1 MGILVRADKQFL
13 LDKYQTI
20 LNAGGSL
27 IPRKVGTTIIAE
39 TYSDINLRNTNSVPI
54 KLNDK
59 GEVRIYAKE
68 SLDIEIYDSKGALFN
83 TERLDF
89 VSDSG
94 GGPAPSS
101 SGVSIQNPTS
111 LKAHV
116 PAELLSPYLG
126 GSVFISLVD
135 TDKDVHS
142 GDYRSLVNSAIP
154 TIATIAESTAGDLE
168 IDFPFTSYN
177 DFLYLQ
183 KENGDRLSVN
193 TDYTYIVDTDK
204 IKFSFEKANFSKD
217 EKIYILA
224 LKNQNIDFFGDIKII
239 EAAPDKLS
247 FITPSNFN
255 QNRRGII
262 EIGNNELSVK
272 SKREVKALKKY
283 DLTEMLK
290 SNPSGEPSDIT
301 TINEDFDIK
310 FIDSIYEM
318 ECIRA
323 VEASVTP
330 STYRGYFWGSV
341 AKDKQI
347 KAFYSF
353 ASSPTETKIET
364 LLFAEVI
371 KKIPAG
377 AYIEFKLEDMKGID
391 FLDFLKLELKDKD
404 NNLLNIAEY
413 IQQPDAYREGFLNF
427 VLDTADSKYKAVL
440 NYNLHKKFRIN
451 FEGDSVAGVS
461 QKMLQY
467 LYGAEQKLHSKIIE
481 VASDLAEIGKV
492 PTDFKKLV
500 ILDST
505 GGSPAN
511 SSFQN
516 EDYVIVLK
524 YERLLLLEGTG
535 LDLKTTQNNFSGIN
549 RPLLDHYITQSYGNS
564 VKKASNERYRIEFN
578 IASTINYVKA
588 GSGGGVSQW
597 NNFAKD
603 GIFTMKDKLPLWET
617 TPNISNLQSG
627 AMAPTSYKVY
637 IKQTP
642 QGIAPYYAQF
652 VKRAVED
659 LASIGIPTTY
669 NGASIFN
676 IDSPTECNMILYDV
690 TILND

>member
-1 MGILVRADKQFL
+1 MSILVKADKQFF
-13 LDKYQTI
+13 LDKYETI

-27 IPRKVGTTIIAE
+27 IPRKVGTTIIAQ

-68 SLDIEIYDSKGALFN
+68 SIDLEIYDSKGALYN

-101 SGVSIQNPTS
+101 SGVSIQNPSS

-154 TIATIAESTAGDLE
+154 TIAPITENTSGDLE

-193 TDYTYIVDTDK
+193 TDYTYTIEADK
-204 IKFSFEKANFSKD
+204 IKFSFEKANFSAG

-239 EAAPDKLS
+239 ESAPDKLS

-262 EIGNNELSVK
+262 EIGDNELSIK
-272 SKREVKALKKY
+272 SKRAVKALKKY
-283 DLTEMLK
+283 DLNEMLK
-290 SNPSGEPSDIT
+290 STPAGIPTDIN

-318 ECIRA
+318 ECIR
-323 VEASVTP
+323 VVPASVTP
-330 STYRGYFWGSV
+330 AIYRGYFWGSV

-347 KAFYSF
+347 KASYTYS
-353 ASSPTETKIET
+353 SSPTDTIT
-364 LLFAEVI
+364 SVLLYAEVI

-377 AYIEFKLEDMKGID
+377 AYIEFKLEDMKNIE

-404 NNLLNIAEY
+404 NNPLNIAEY
-413 IQQPDAYREGFLNF
+413 IQQPDSYKEGFLNF
-427 VLDTADSKYKAVL
+427 VLDTTDSKYKAVL

-467 LYGAEQKLHSKIIE
+467 LYKAKEKLHSKIIE
-481 VASDLAEIGKV
+481 IADSELPSVSTNFA
-492 PTDFKKLV
+492 KLV
-500 ILDST
+500 ILDTS
-505 GGSPAN
+505 GGNPAN
-511 SSFQN
+511 SSFV
-516 EDYVIVLK
+516 DDSYVTLFDK
-524 YERLLLLEGTG
+524 KKL
-535 LDLKTTQNNFSGIN
+535 F
-549 RPLLDHYITQSYGNS
+549 LLDGLNFYDSSQWSRKNFEDILKQKYGNGAILPS
-564 VKKASNERYRIEFN
+564 NGYYEIISNIEVNMIFKTFHITNKTASEYISD
-578 IASTINYVKA
+578 AGLSTITILVPK
-588 GSGGGVSQW
+588 QRI
-597 NNFAKD
+597 NFKYD
-603 GIFTMKDKLPLWET
+603 FVY
-617 TPNISNLQSG
+617 SNF
-627 AMAPTSYKVY
+627 Y
-637 IKQTP
+637 IKQYLNFIEFYKPKQIYNASVSGSAGRYTMP
-642 QGIAPYYAQF
+642 KGNTDYA
-652 VKRAVED
+652 
-659 LASIGIPTTY
+659 IGSTIYQDANYKDTNKILLY
-669 NGASIFN
+669 ND
-676 IDSPTECNMILYDV
+676 IDFIY
-690 TILND
+690 